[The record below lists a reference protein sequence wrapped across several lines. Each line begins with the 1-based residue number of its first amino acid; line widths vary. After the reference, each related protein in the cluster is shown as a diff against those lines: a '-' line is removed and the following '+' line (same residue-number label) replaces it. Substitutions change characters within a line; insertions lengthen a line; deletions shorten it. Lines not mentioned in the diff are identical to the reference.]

1 VTSDDVA
8 PRVSVIIAAY
18 NAEETLDAQLDALE
32 RQTADFSFEVLVCDN
47 GSTDGTAAL
56 TRRRMQRTPHLR
68 LIDASARRGPG
79 AARNAGARAARAPF
93 LVFCDADDVVADD
106 WLALMHGSLSE
117 APFVSGTSRRPE
129 LNSRPENPTYFD
141 WSLYRMPFFPYL
153 AGAGAGNM
161 GIHKAVFDEVGGFDE
176 TLRTGEDLDLC
187 WRVQLAGYP
196 LIANDSAIVNVS
208 NRTGLRATMRQGFGY
223 GVGDKMLA
231 YKFARVAEA
240 YNARPPATADAAPE
254 AAGEASGS
262 PVDGDAGTES
272 PGRLSRIGALVSR
285 VLRKFRRVPR
295 ASDFTEITLEVATAL
310 GFRFGRIDR
319 SVPQVEPPATLPS

>member
-1 VTSDDVA
+1 MTSVDVA
-8 PRVSVIIAAY
+8 PHVSVIIAAY

-32 RQTADFSFEVLVCDN
+32 RQTADFPFEVLVCDN
-47 GSTDGTAAL
+47 GSTDGTAAV
-56 TRRRMQRTPHLR
+56 THRRLERMPHLR
-68 LIDASARRGPG
+68 LVDASATRGPG

-93 LVFCDADDVVADD
+93 LAFCDADDVVSDD
-106 WLALMHGSLSE
+106 WLALMHASLSE

-196 LIANDSAIVNVS
+196 LIANSSAIVNVS
-208 NRTGLRATMRQGFGY
+208 NRAGLRATMRQGFGY
-223 GVGDKMLA
+223 GAGDKRLT

-240 YNARPPATADAAPE
+240 YEARPPMPDVDE
-254 AAGEASGS
+254 AAGGEASGS
-262 PVDGDAGTES
+262 PAAGDADGGS
-272 PGRLSRIGALVSR
+272 QGMRDRIGALVAR
-285 VLRKFRRVPR
+285 VLRKFRRRPR
-295 ASDFTEITLEVATAL
+295 TSDFTEITLKIATAL
-310 GFRFGRIDR
+310 GFRFGRIDT
-319 SVPQVEPPATLPS
+319 SVPQVEPPEKLPG

>member
-1 VTSDDVA
+1 MTSDDVA
-8 PRVSVIIAAY
+8 PHVSVIIAAY

-32 RQTADFSFEVLVCDN
+32 RQTADFPFEVLVCDN

-56 TRRRMQRTPHLR
+56 TRRRMHRTPHLR

-208 NRTGLRATMRQGFGY
+208 NRAGLRATMRQGFGY
-223 GVGDKMLA
+223 GVGDKALA

-240 YNARPPATADAAPE
+240 YRARPSAATDAGAAAD
-254 AAGEASGS
+254 EASGS
-262 PVDGDAGTES
+262 LDDDGAGAAS
-272 PGRLSRIGALVSR
+272 PGPLRRIGALVSR

-295 ASDFTEITLEVATAL
+295 ASDFTEITLKVATAL
-310 GFRFGRIDR
+310 GFRFGRIDK
-319 SVPQVEPPATLPS
+319 SVPQVEPPAKLPS

>member
-1 VTSDDVA
+1 MTSDDVA

-240 YNARPPATADAAPE
+240 YKARPPATADAAPE